1 MPERERGGAGE
12 RDSCVV
18 DRGGVA
24 DEAAFRK
31 AARISRC
38 ITMWKYLPL
47 VTNKLRDL
55 WREWKRISDGY
66 NGYNMHHNDN
76 GDEYKLYFISSNT
89 FEHE

>member
-1 MPERERGGAGE
+1 M
-12 RDSCVV
+12 SNHF
-18 DRGGVA
+18 GVR
-24 DEAAFRK
+24 FR
-31 AARISRC
+31 AQF
-38 ITMWKYLPL
+38 TMWKYLPL

-66 NGYNMHHNDN
+66 NGYSMHHNDN

>member
-1 MPERERGGAGE
+1 MVRRVILFAVSRPRLSPG
-12 RDSCVV
+12 DSL
-18 DRGGVA
+18 
-24 DEAAFRK
+24 
-31 AARISRC
+31 SRPW

-55 WREWKRISDGY
+55 WREWKRVPEGY
-66 NGYNMHHNDN
+66 NGYSMHQNDN